1 MIALGITSVMTSYY
15 YHQVPHGA
23 AAGVPEGDLA
33 ALRPRPRG
41 GVSGG
46 ARAAVQPRPHL
57 SAHPGN
63 TGLLLVTAIPILASD
78 WLILV

>member
-1 MIALGITSVMTSYY
+1 M
-15 YHQVPHGA
+15 PHGTE
-23 AAGVPEGDLA
+23 AGVPEGDLA